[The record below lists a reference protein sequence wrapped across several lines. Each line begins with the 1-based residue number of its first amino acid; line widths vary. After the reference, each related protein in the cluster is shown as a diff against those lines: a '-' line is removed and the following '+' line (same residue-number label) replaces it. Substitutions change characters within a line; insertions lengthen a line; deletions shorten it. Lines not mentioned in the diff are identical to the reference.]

1 MPIGHPKGY
10 DPDDFNP
17 VLSYS
22 IPWAETPESAATRE
36 ATTALVDA
44 TIPAMKAA
52 LQAAFDRE
60 VTIARHPRAT
70 FVNHTDDEPCIL
82 DPDRTLT

>member
-1 MPIGHPKGY
+1 MAPIHVTKYVHPWPG
-10 DPDDFNP
+10 
-17 VLSYS
+17 
-22 IPWAETPESAATRE
+22 TPEATATQE
-36 ATTALVDA
+36 ATTALVNA

-60 VTIARHPRAT
+60 VEIAMRPRAA

-82 DPDRTLT
+82 DHDRTLT